1 MLCLMFVGLTILKG
15 LVHVFNT
22 LQRLFPFN
30 DDMIGFDRLWMLSNV
45 GIVVC
50 CLSVSSDFLGDQPMI
65 GRVRFVREL
74 TSKKS
79 V

>member
-30 DDMIGFDRLWMLSNV
+30 DDMIGFDRDYGCYRTLVL
-45 GIVVC
+45 
-50 CLSVSSDFLGDQPMI
+50 
-65 GRVRFVREL
+65 
-74 TSKKS
+74 
-79 V
+79 